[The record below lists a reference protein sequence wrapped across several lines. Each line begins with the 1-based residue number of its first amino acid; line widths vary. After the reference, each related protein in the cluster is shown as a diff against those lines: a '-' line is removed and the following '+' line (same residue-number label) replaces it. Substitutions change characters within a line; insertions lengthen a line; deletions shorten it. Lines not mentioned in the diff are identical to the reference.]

1 MDNRNVVMN
10 PHDNLLTLEEHFS
23 ALQDVK
29 EPNVFRNLSHM
40 KKYLKLYLT
49 TGWFR

>member
-10 PHDNLLTLEEHFS
+10 PHDNLLTLEEHFY

-29 EPNVFRNLSHM
+29 AYH
-40 KKYLKLYLT
+40 
-49 TGWFR
+49 